1 MSSSISSHSH
11 YRPAETLSEL
21 RQVLELQKSNLPQAL
36 SPEERIK
43 EGFVTL
49 RYTLEQLA
57 EMKSYCPQIIALD
70 KDLVIGY
77 ALCLHPELKKLVP
90 QLEGLFQA
98 LTDVGFPRADYRVM
112 GQICIR
118 KGYRGKGHFSALY
131 SRLMDSIKP
140 LPLITEISIKNERSL
155 HAHYKL
161 GFRKLVSRQEAG
173 NPWEVVIW
181 E

>member
-1 MSSSISSHSH
+1 MSSSIISHTH
-11 YRPAETLSEL
+11 YRPAKTLSDL
-21 RQVLELQKSNLPQAL
+21 RQVLELQKNNLREAL
-36 SPEERIK
+36 TPEERIK

-57 EMKSYCPQIIALD
+57 EMKSYCPQFIALE

-98 LTDVGFPRADYRVM
+98 LTDVGFPTTDYRVM

-118 KGYRGKGHFSALY
+118 KGYKGKGHFSALY
-131 SRLMDSIKP
+131 TRLMDSVKP

-161 GFRKLVSRQEAG
+161 GFRKMVSRLEAG
-173 NPWEVVIW
+173 NTWEVVIW

>member
-1 MSSSISSHSH
+1 MSASINSHTH

-21 RQVLELQKSNLPQAL
+21 RQVLDLQKNNLPEAL
-36 SPEERIK
+36 TPQERER

-49 RYTLEQLA
+49 RYTLEQLGQ
-57 EMKSYCPQIIALD
+57 MKLYCPQFIARD
-70 KDLVIGY
+70 KDLIIGY

-90 QLEGLFQA
+90 QLGPLFEVLAAEGF
-98 LTDVGFPRADYRVM
+98 TTADYRIM

-118 KGYRGKGHFSALY
+118 KEYRGQGHFAALY
-131 SRLMDSIKP
+131 HRLMDSVKP
-140 LPLITEISIKNERSL
+140 LPLLTEISLNNKRSL

-161 GFRKLVSRQEAG
+161 GFRKLASRQQAG